1 MKNLC
6 KIGLLNFPLKYFGCN
21 GFLAQ
26 YAVWNSYNNFL
37 FVSIVTIA
45 RNEAESS
52 IDDAC
57 EATTEKHHSV
67 ECVLNCACIK
77 KRSSLDTIAVIIAKR
92 LILTVV
98 STDELVDAIPIIINI
113 LNVCSHD
120 TNQHDGTEERKQ
132 SRSDLPF
139 IAKQSKC
146 KWHHQT
152 SLNA

>member
-1 MKNLC
+1 MIKW
-6 KIGLLNFPLKYFGCN
+6 KICIKFGCWISLRN
-21 GFLAQ
+21 TWLGYLHYMQSEIHIINF
-26 YAVWNSYNNFL
+26 VCFNCNNSKKWSWELHWWRMRSNHRKASL
-37 FVSIVTIA
+37 RRV
-45 RNEAESS
+45 RAEL
-52 IDDAC
+52 C
-57 EATTEKHHSV
+57 LH
-67 ECVLNCACIK
+67 K

-98 STDELVDAIPIIINI
+98 FTDELVDAIPIIINI
-113 LNVCSHD
+113 LDVCSHD
-120 TNQHDGTEERKQ
+120 ANQHDGTEERKQ